1 MRLKEIELRLAAIK
15 KDVEERGTQLTA
27 EELAKYEKEV
37 KDLQEERAAIIQ
49 QQEQRTN
56 LLAAIAAGEIP
67 DGNGNVTA
75 PTVLRSIKPADGSGK

>member
-49 QQEQRTN
+49 QQE
-56 LLAAIAAGEIP
+56 
-67 DGNGNVTA
+67 
-75 PTVLRSIKPADGSGK
+75 